1 MSVVLIALLAVPL
14 AGAVAAMA
22 LPRRSEG
29 DHEPDLRWFGVGVSG
44 LTLALALV
52 LAASFD
58 YGRAGR
64 MQGEVDVPWI
74 PGLDLRFHL
83 GVDGISLPLV
93 VLTALLTFLCFLYL
107 VRHRP
112 ETGRFRALVF
122 TLLVLEVGMIGTFLA
137 LDLLLFFVFF
147 EIVLIPMYFVIA
159 VWGGADRRAA
169 AVKFIL
175 YTLLGSAVLLLG
187 LLLVWSGT
195 GTLDMVRL
203 AEAHGQG
210 MARGVQIVAFL
221 AIGAGLAV
229 KAPMWP
235 LHTWL
240 PAAHTEA
247 PTVGSV
253 LLAGVLLKMGTY
265 GFARIAIPVL
275 PEGAAAVAPWLGAF
289 AVAGIV
295 YGSLACLA
303 QRDLKR
309 MIAYSSVGHMGFVL
323 LGLATLTPVGINAAL
338 FGNIAHGL
346 ITGLL
351 FFVAGGVKER
361 YGTAQIAR
369 LGGGMLGRL
378 PYLGS
383 LLTFACVASL
393 GLPGLAGFWGE
404 MLALLAAFDPAPGL
418 SRPLFLT
425 FMVIGGVGTVLT
437 AAYFLLML
445 SRVTHGRPDEPTA
458 AGPPPSRA
466 AESLEPWGEPAEPWD
481 ETSDPWHLP
490 GRPGEPAGDHADEPA
505 GERAAER
512 GGGHATVPAGQ
523 HADERVGERVG
534 GAADEAAGE
543 RPGDRVDERAGEPL
557 VATAESGEQP
567 RVRVPDELTAGAVTT
582 AAATGAPVPQ
592 AAELAGVPVEPVAGE
607 AAAHPA
613 HPARLW
619 DVTPYE
625 LAAWT
630 PLVVLTIVLGLWPK
644 ALLALTDP
652 AVRAFLGAP

>member
-1 MSVVLIALLAVPL
+1 MSVILVGLLAVPL
-14 AGAVAAMA
+14 AGAALLMLLTRPARPPASPEAARLSGA
-22 LPRRSEG
+22 F
-29 DHEPDLRWFGVGVSG
+29 LRWYGPVVSG
-44 LTLALALV
+44 VTLVLALV
-52 LAASFD
+52 MAVSFD
-58 YGRAGR
+58 YGRAAR
-64 MQGEVDVPWI
+64 PQFEIDRAWI

-107 VRHRP
+107 VRHQP
-112 ETGRFRALVF
+112 EGGRSHALAF

-159 VWGGADRRAA
+159 VWGGKERRAA

-187 LLLVWSGT
+187 LLLIWAHT

-203 AEAHGQG
+203 AGAHGAG
-210 MARGVQIVAFL
+210 IPRAAQILAFL
-221 AIGAGLAV
+221 AVGVGLAV

-275 PEGAAAVAPWLGAF
+275 PEGAAVLAPWLGAF
-289 AVAGIV
+289 AVVGIV

-323 LGLATLTPVGINAAL
+323 LGLATLTPVGMNAAL
-338 FGNIAHGL
+338 FGNVAHGL

-351 FFVAGGVKER
+351 FFIAGAIKER
-361 YGTAQIAR
+361 YGTAEMSR
-369 LGGGMLGRL
+369 LGGGMLARL

-404 MLALLAAFDPAPGL
+404 MLALLGAFHPAPGL
-418 SRPLFLT
+418 SRPLFLV
-425 FMVIGGVGTVLT
+425 FMAIGGVGTVLT
-437 AAYFLLML
+437 AAYFLRML
-445 SRVTHGRPDEPTA
+445 SRVTHGRPDEPA
-458 AGPPPSRA
+458 RPAVGPP
-466 AESLEPWGEPAEPWD
+466 E
-481 ETSDPWHLP
+481 
-490 GRPGEPAGDHADEPA
+490 
-505 GERAAER
+505 
-512 GGGHATVPAGQ
+512 
-523 HADERVGERVG
+523 
-534 GAADEAAGE
+534 
-543 RPGDRVDERAGEPL
+543 EPL
-557 VATAESGEQP
+557 VETAES
-567 RVRVPDELTAGAVTT
+567 
-582 AAATGAPVPQ
+582 
-592 AAELAGVPVEPVAGE
+592 
-607 AAAHPA
+607 AHPL
-613 HPARLW
+613 RLR

-630 PLVVLTIVLGLWPK
+630 PLIVLTVALGLWPK
-644 ALLALTDP
+644 ALLVVTDP